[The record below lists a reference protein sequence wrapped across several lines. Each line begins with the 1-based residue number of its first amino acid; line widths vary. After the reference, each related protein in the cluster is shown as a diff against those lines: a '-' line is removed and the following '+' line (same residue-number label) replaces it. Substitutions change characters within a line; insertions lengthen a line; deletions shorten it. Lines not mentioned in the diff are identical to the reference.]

1 VRDGFNGAP
10 GPAQRFTEPGLPTQ
24 GPEGR
29 GPPTV
34 IDPWQLANDISGGVA
49 ALALPALLWALLYQL
64 GWEHTAFADSIG
76 FGRRTFWLLVAGGL
90 LGSIVLLPLA
100 PISNDWLAVSY
111 PGAVF
116 PLLVVGFALACL
128 APPGRRTIPPFVA
141 LVIVEAA
148 ALLGIVVAVPSG
160 VLQFAGVVAVA
171 VIVPAVALAAAAVAP
186 DRWPRS
192 TGATL
197 AIFSGV
203 LVATFAGST
212 AIPGVGI
219 EETFPAYLVGPFLAG
234 MIAAA
239 AASLYV
245 PGREALSLSAAYVA
259 GTLGVLVGADVLREP
274 PLYGTGPA
282 GLYAIGGA
290 GVFDLV
296 YLSGLLAFAGAYLG
310 HRLLRRGFA
319 PVPGA
324 ATEPGPSP
332 LARLGRSFREGVR
345 GEIPSSIA
353 DAAGAS
359 RDSAVQAHRLLDLP
373 PAPDDRPWQGLSVPG
388 WVISDQANLDAVARS
403 RSTDGREGM
412 RAFLTARWLVLI
424 GREFGLRRFGT
435 IGRRVAAF
443 VLDLLVVTL
452 PAVALWWAIVVSTP
466 GSLDAVAANVPF
478 NAAAYAY
485 AAIAFLYFA
494 VLESVV
500 GTTVGKRVLGLAV
513 RDRHLNLP
521 TFSAGL
527 VRNLPKLPSLSVI
540 GIGLAIGLLLLLKS
554 GGGVVLSIA
563 GGIPVTAGV
572 LDFLIVLAVVVGAV
586 GLFGL
591 IGVLGIVLTA
601 ERQRFGDLVAGT
613 WVVRTATEAPPLGA
627 VGAPAPVPP
636 AAGPPAG

>member
-1 VRDGFNGAP
+1 MID
-10 GPAQRFTEPGLPTQ
+10 PAQ
-24 GPEGR
+24 
-29 GPPTV
+29 
-34 IDPWQLANDISGGVA
+34 LATDIAGGVA
-49 ALALPALLWALLYQL
+49 ALALPAVLWALLYQL
-64 GWEHTAFADSIG
+64 AWEHTPFADRLG

-116 PLLVVGFALACL
+116 PLLVVGFALAAL

-141 LVIVEAA
+141 LVVLEAA
-148 ALLGIVVAVPSG
+148 VLLGIVVAVPNG
-160 VLQFAGVVAVA
+160 PVQFGAVLAVA
-171 VIVPAVALAAAAVAP
+171 AAVPAVAFVAASVAP
-186 DRWPRS
+186 ARWPRS

-197 AIFSGV
+197 ALFSGV
-203 LVATFAGST
+203 LAVTFAGST

-234 MIAAA
+234 LIAAL
-239 AASLYV
+239 AASQYV
-245 PGREALSLSAAYVA
+245 PGREGLALSAAYVA

-274 PLYGTGPA
+274 PLYGSGPS

-310 HRLLRRGFA
+310 HRILRRGFA

-324 ATEPGPSP
+324 GPGPVPSP
-332 LARLGRSFREGVR
+332 IGRLGRSFRAGVR
-345 GEIPSSIA
+345 GEIPGAIDDA
-353 DAAGAS
+353 DGAARDAAA
-359 RDSAVQAHRLLDLP
+359 QAHRLLDLP
-373 PAPDDRPWQGLSVPG
+373 PAPEDRPWQGLPVPG
-388 WVISDQANLDAVARS
+388 WVVSDQANLDAIARG

-424 GREFGLRRFGT
+424 GRELGLRRFGT
-435 IGRRVAAF
+435 VGRRVAAF
-443 VLDLLVVTL
+443 GIDLVVLTL
-452 PAVALWWAIVVSTP
+452 PAVALWWALIVATP

-494 VLESVV
+494 VLESVA
-500 GTTVGKRVLGLAV
+500 GTTVGKRAVGLAV
-513 RDRHLNLP
+513 RDRHLDRP

-527 VRNLPKLPSLSVI
+527 VRNLPKLPSLTVI

-563 GGIPVTAGV
+563 GGFPVTAGV
-572 LDFLIVLAVVVGAV
+572 LDFVVILAIVIAVV

-613 WVVRTATEAPPLGA
+613 WVVRTATGAPPPGA
-627 VGAPAPVPP
+627 VAAPSPAPP
-636 AAGPPAG
+636 ASGPPAG

>member
-10 GPAQRFTEPGLPTQ
+10 GPAQRFTERGLWTRAPACRD
-24 GPEGR
+24 PS
-29 GPPTV
+29 TV
-34 IDPWQLANDISGGVA
+34 IDPWQLTIDISGGVA
-49 ALALPALLWALLYQL
+49 TLALPAVLWALLYQL
-64 GWEHTAFADSIG
+64 GWEHAAFAESIG

-128 APPGRRTIPPFVA
+128 APPGRRTIPPFVG
-141 LVIVEAA
+141 LVILEAGV
-148 ALLGIVVAVPSG
+148 LLGIVIEVRNAS
-160 VLQFAGVVAVA
+160 LQFAGVLAVA
-171 VIVPAVALAAAAVAP
+171 AIIPAAALGAAAIAP

-197 AIFSGV
+197 VLFSAV

-234 MIAAA
+234 LVAAL

-245 PGREALSLSAAYVA
+245 PGREGLSLSAAYVA

-296 YLSGLLAFAGAYLG
+296 YLSGLLAFGGAYVG
-310 HRLLRRGFA
+310 HRILRRGFA
-319 PVPGA
+319 PVEGGKPEPRPG
-324 ATEPGPSP
+324 P
-332 LARLGRSFREGVR
+332 LARLGRSFKAGLR
-345 GEIPSSIA
+345 GDIPGAID
-353 DAAGAS
+353 DAAGSS
-359 RDSAVQAHRLLDLP
+359 RDAAAQAHRLLSLP
-373 PAPDDRPWQGLSVPG
+373 PAPDDRPWEGLPVPG
-388 WVISDQANLDAVARS
+388 WVVSDQANLDAVARTRTS
-403 RSTDGREGM
+403 DGREGM

-424 GREFGLRRFGT
+424 GREFGLRRFGST
-435 IGRRVAAF
+435 GRRIAAF
-443 VLDLLVVTL
+443 VIDLLVVTL
-452 PAVALWWAIVVSTP
+452 PTVALWWALVVSTP
-466 GSLDAVAANVPF
+466 GSLNVVAANVPF

-485 AAIAFLYFA
+485 AAVAFLYFA

-521 TFSAGL
+521 TFSSAL

-540 GIGLAIGLLLLLKS
+540 GIGLAIGILLLLKS

-563 GGIPVTAGV
+563 GGFPVTAGL
-572 LDFLIVLAVVVGAV
+572 LDFLVVLSIVIGAV

-591 IGVLGIVLTA
+591 IGVLGIAITA

-613 WVVRTATEAPPLGA
+613 WVVRTTTVSPPGA
-627 VGAPAPVPP
+627 VLGPAPVPP